1 VIDRD
6 GSAPPSRRRL
16 EYQDTFEQIAFGV
29 ARLDGEGRIAWINE
43 HFATMLGERPS
54 AMMGGLARAFVFAD
68 DIEQLELDT
77 FALRSGTAK
86 GRGRELRL
94 LRRDGTLAWTDVH
107 LATLG
112 GARAGD
118 TEMLVFAKDISKR
131 KRWEES
137 LVADEMRLN
146 SLLSLSQRADAL
158 DEASIAR
165 FALDE
170 AVRLTQSETGYL
182 HYVEDDQA
190 TVTLAYYDRGAL
202 EGGAVPGS
210 SKCPLADAGL
220 WADCIRERR
229 PVTHNRYPSAE
240 GARGLPAGHAPL
252 LRHVS
257 VPVLEGERVRMVIG
271 VGNKRSDYGPADVR
285 QLQLVASDTWAIV
298 QRKRAIDQLREGE
311 QRVRAIIDGARDAIF
326 TTRLDGTIL
335 DVNQAAVRTYGY
347 SRAEMIGARAAQM
360 RAPHELETLSADW
373 QRACVGGAV
382 YETAHRSKSGRCF
395 PVEISTHL
403 ASLHG
408 EPVVVTTARDLTHQ
422 RDLERQ
428 LSQAQKLEAIGRLA
442 AGIAHEINT
451 PTQYVGDNLG
461 FLADAF
467 RSMCAVVDDIL
478 EQARVAAEHGDDR
491 LDAIAAKVAALD
503 VAYLAEETPRAIEE
517 AREGVRKV
525 AQIVAAM
532 KDFSHPGNDAKT
544 PVDLAR
550 ALESTVTVTRN
561 VWKRVA
567 EVTVRVP
574 PDLPHPPGLIAEL
587 NQVFLNLI
595 VNAAQ
600 AIAEQPDVKAGH
612 RGSIDISAV
621 LGVRSDVVEIRIADS
636 GAGIP
641 ESIRARVFDPF
652 FTTKPVGVGTGQ
664 GLALVHHVV
673 VDKHFGSVTFE
684 STPGAGTT
692 FVVELPLRPP
702 RAAPTML
709 PPDSL

>member
-1 VIDRD
+1 MSDPD
-6 GSAPPSRRRL
+6 DSGPPSRRNLDYRHV
-16 EYQDTFEQIAFGV
+16 FEQIALGV
-29 ARLDGEGRIAWINE
+29 ARLDAEGRVGWINE
-43 HFATMLGERPS
+43 HFATMLGETPFGLVGAS
-54 AMMGGLARAFVFAD
+54 ASSFVAPDDVENLALDAD
-68 DIEQLELDT
+68 
-77 FALRSGTAK
+77 ALRSGRAK

-94 LRRDGTLAWTDVH
+94 VRSDGSLLWAEVH
-107 LATLG
+107 LAALD
-112 GARAGD
+112 GARASA
-118 TEMLVFAKDISKR
+118 TELLVFAKDISKR

-137 LVADEMRLN
+137 LVADELRLN

-158 DEASIAR
+158 DESAIAR

-170 AVRLTQSETGYL
+170 AVRLTQSELGCL

-190 TVTLAYYDRGAL
+190 TIRLAYHNRAEP
-202 EGGAVPGS
+202 EGGSVSGTS
-210 SKCPLADAGL
+210 TYPLSEAGV
-220 WADCIRERR
+220 WADSIRERR
-229 PVTHNRYPSAE
+229 PITQNQYPLRD
-240 GARGLPAGHAPL
+240 GARGLPAGDARL
-252 LRHVS
+252 VRHLS
-257 VPVLEGERVRMVIG
+257 VPVMEGDRVRMVIG
-271 VGNKRSDYGPADVR
+271 VGNKATDYGPADVR

-298 QRKRAIDQLREGE
+298 QRKRAIDELREGE
-311 QRVRAIIDGARDAIF
+311 QRVRSIIDGVRDAIL
-326 TTRLDGTIL
+326 TTSVDGEIL

-347 SRAEMIGARAAQM
+347 ARAEMIGAHASKL
-360 RAPHELETLSADW
+360 RAPHELEALSADW
-373 QRACVGGAV
+373 ERACVGGAI
-382 YETAHRSKSGRCF
+382 YETAHRSKFGRCF

-403 ASLHG
+403 ANLHG
-408 EPVVVTTARDLTHQ
+408 VPVVVTTARDLTHQ

-467 RSMCAVVDDIL
+467 RSMCSVVNDLL
-478 EQARVAAEHGDDR
+478 EHARGASAAGDPRLVA
-491 LDAIAAKVAALD
+491 LAAKVETLD
-503 VAYLAEETPRAIEE
+503 LAYLVEEAPRAIDE

-532 KDFSHPGNDAKT
+532 KDFSHPGTDAKT

-561 VWKRVA
+561 VWKRFA

-574 PDLPHPPGLIAEL
+574 PDLPHPPGLIGEL

-600 AIAEQPDVKAGH
+600 AIAEQPAVKAGQ
-612 RGSIDISAV
+612 RGTIDISAA
-621 LGVRSDVVEIRIADS
+621 LGVRRDFVEIRITDS

-641 ESIRARVFDPF
+641 EAIRARVFDPF

-664 GLALVHHVV
+664 GLALVHHVI
-673 VDKHFGSVTFE
+673 VDKHLGAVSFE
-684 STPGAGTT
+684 TTEGLGTT
-692 FVVELPLRPP
+692 FCIELPLKPP
-702 RAAPTML
+702 RVAATMM
-709 PPDSL
+709 PPETL